1 MAHLFKQRITR
12 PMPDGAELFTR
23 NGECFARWT
32 DGKGRKKTARVTGD
46 GDAARIVTE
55 SGTWYARIRLANGS
69 RVDVSTGCRD
79 KSAAAS
85 RLVELAA
92 EQEKIRAGIISE
104 REANTAK
111 HGHALL
117 DDARQAFL
125 DSMTARGC
133 SSSHV
138 KKTKAYLKEAA
149 DALGWRAVRDMNRAA
164 LEGWMEEQR
173 IAGRG
178 ARVCNGHLAAWNA
191 FGNWMFRAGRIQ
203 ANPFTGARKFDAKAD
218 RRRVRRALTV
228 EELAAL
234 IQTART
240 RPVTDALKG
249 NPGGGAMKKN
259 RADVKDRTLDRLRFL
274 GWTRALAYWTAAAT
288 GLRWGELR
296 SITLGAVCLDVD
308 PPHLVLAAKD
318 EKARRGA
325 QIPLPGDLAA
335 ELGMYLPER
344 RSRLVGLPGASVV
357 PFPCGLDEA
366 PLFDVP
372 AKMSAVF
379 DADREAAGIPK
390 RDGSGRVVDV
400 HALRHTFGTMLARA
414 GVPLQLAQR
423 AMRHSTPEL
432 TANVYTHLGLVDVA
446 GAVDRLPGIRET
458 MDLQQARAAAN
469 SVTPFVTP
477 TGGESSTSGVNCG
490 KTRPVETLRACGGAN
505 GVPSSAGNGIQ
516 DVAGEKNGGPCRIR
530 TCDLVIKSHTG
541 EGCKALPDKGLQDGE
556 SSVTPSVTPDSEKAV
571 ILAALRG
578 LDRDTLLDLLAEALG
593 GAKGT
598 P

>member
-12 PMPDGAELFTR
+12 PMPDGVELFTR
-23 NGECFARWT
+23 NGERFARWT
-32 DGKGRKKTARVTGD
+32 DGKGRKKTARVSGE

-85 RLVELAA
+85 RLAELAA
-92 EQEKIRAGIISE
+92 EQEKIRAGIISP
-104 REANTAK
+104 READTAK
-111 HGHALL
+111 HGRALL

-138 KKTKAYLKEAA
+138 RKTEAYLKQTA

-164 LEGWMEEQR
+164 LEGWLEEQR

-234 IQTART
+234 IRMARV
-240 RPVTDALKG
+240 RPILDALKG
-249 NPGGGAMKKN
+249 NPGGGEAMKKD
-259 RADVKDRTLDRLRFL
+259 RANVKDSTLDRLRFL
-274 GWTRALAYWTAAAT
+274 GWTRSLAYWTAAAT

-296 SITLGAVCLDVD
+296 SITLGAVFLDAD

-325 QIPLPGDLAA
+325 QIPLPGALAA
-335 ELGMYLPER
+335 ELGEYVSER

-372 AKMSAVF
+372 KVMSNVF
-379 DADREAAGIPK
+379 DADRKAAGIPK

-400 HALRHTFGTMLARA
+400 HALRHTFGTMLAKA

-446 GAVDRLPGIRET
+446 GAVERLPRMRAT
-458 MDLQQARAAAN
+458 MDLQRVQAAA
-469 SVTPFVTP
+469 
-477 TGGESSTSGVNCG
+477 
-490 KTRPVETLRACGGAN
+490 L
-505 GVPSSAGNGIQ
+505 
-516 DVAGEKNGGPCRIR
+516 
-530 TCDLVIKSHTG
+530 
-541 EGCKALPDKGLQDGE
+541 
-556 SSVTPSVTPDSEKAV
+556 SVTPSVTPKDGESIASGVDSGKSR
-571 ILAALRG
+571 ALVP
-578 LDRDTLLDLLAEALG
+578 LRD
-593 GAKGT
+593 AKGANCVPSST
-598 P
+598 GKGVQDVAKKEDGGPCRTRTCDQVIMSHLL